1 MSSNI
6 VLSIGWP
13 KPKNVN
19 LTKRKVGLNQEATIT
34 WDKID
39 IYAPPFTEDLN
50 GNGVDNLK
58 YRITETYIESLFEYD
73 LEGNQTVN
81 EVERGSN
88 IYHTPNNV
96 FKRFLSEGV
105 NMKACYEIQAVYNVS
120 DSDLKNTLPI
130 VSGKSEKVFV
140 KLPKDI
146 YCSKKRCKIGTVL
159 SQNKGSSKMRYSNA
173 INNKNAAS
181 SFFGNYARGFMN
193 LGLGSSNGS
202 NGSNGSRNCPNN

>member
-1 MSSNI
+1 MSYI

-19 LTKRKVGLNQEATIT
+19 LTKRKVGLNQEVQIT

-39 IYAPPFTEDLN
+39 INVSPFTEDIS

-58 YRITETYIESLFEYD
+58 YRITETYIESIIQYD
-73 LEGNQTVN
+73 LEGNETVN
-81 EVERGSN
+81 EVDRGSN
-88 IYHTPNNV
+88 IYHTTNNS
-96 FKRFLSEGV
+96 FKKYLSEGV
-105 NMKACYEIQAVYNVS
+105 STKVCFEIQAVYNVS
-120 DSDLKNTLPI
+120 DSSLKNTLPI
-130 VSGKSEKVFV
+130 VSGKTGKIYV

-159 SQNKGSSKMRYSNA
+159 SQNQGSSKMRYSNA

-181 SFFGNYARGFMN
+181 SFFSNYARGFMN
-193 LGLGSSNGS
+193 LGIRPAT
-202 NGSNGSRNCPNN
+202 GSRNCPNN

>member
-1 MSSNI
+1 MTSNI

-19 LTKRKVGLNQEATIT
+19 LTKRKVGLNQEAHIT

-39 IYAPPFTEDLN
+39 VNAPPFTEDAN

-58 YRITETYIESLFEYD
+58 YRITETYIESGFQYD
-73 LEGNQTVN
+73 LEGNQTVI
-81 EVERGSN
+81 EIDRGSN
-88 IYHTPNNV
+88 IYHTPNNE

-105 NMKACYEIQAVYNVS
+105 NMKASYEIQAVYNAS
-120 DSDLKNTLPI
+120 DSVLKNTLPI
-130 VSGKSEKVFV
+130 VSEKSEKVLV

-146 YCSKKRCKIGTVL
+146 YCSKKRCEIGTVL

-173 INNKNAAS
+173 INNKHAAS
-181 SFFGNYARGFMN
+181 SFFGNYARGFMK
-193 LGLGSSNGS
+193 LGL
-202 NGSNGSRNCPNN
+202 

>member
-1 MSSNI
+1 MSNI

-19 LTKRKVGLNQEATIT
+19 LTKRKVGLNQEAHIT

-39 IYAPPFTEDLN
+39 INVPPFTEDAS

-58 YRITETYIESLFEYD
+58 YRITETYIESEFQYD
-73 LEGNQTVN
+73 LEGNQTVI
-81 EVERGSN
+81 EIDRGSN
-88 IYHTPNNV
+88 IYHTPNNE

-105 NMKACYEIQAVYNVS
+105 NTKACFEIQAVYNVS
-120 DSDLKNTLPI
+120 DSSLKNTLPI
-130 VSGKSEKVFV
+130 VSAKSEMVCV

-146 YCSKKRCKIGTVL
+146 YCTKKRCKIGTVL
-159 SQNKGSSKMRYSNA
+159 SQNQGSSKMRYSNA

-181 SFFGNYARGFMN
+181 SFFSNYARGFMN
-193 LGLGSSNGS
+193 LGLGSA
-202 NGSNGSRNCPNN
+202 NGSRNCPNN